1 MMVTRVLLL
10 LRGSHDGLSHGCGV
24 ILHPI
29 RGGGGG
35 LLLIDGA
42 VGGAAWHG
50 RQDSGGVWH

>member
-10 LRGSHDGLSHGCGV
+10 LRGSRDGLSHGCGV
-24 ILHPI
+24 ILLPI

-42 VGGAAWHG
+42 VGGATWHG
-50 RQDSGGVWH
+50 RQDSGG